1 MAASPYIQNS
11 ETEVD
16 KFLLLPEDKP
26 HNLPIFIADSVRNWP
41 VGRPHANLGL
51 FSGLDI
57 SDTSP
62 DTSHIPSPPED
73 FEGREIDMHQVISL
87 VLARRLVVL
96 LGDSGMGKT
105 SVVCACCQY
114 MEERCFFEN
123 GIKFF
128 RMNFVNN
135 HEDFLKLLDMN
146 IVKGIKGLSLI
157 YDMFVFDRSS

>member
-1 MAASPYIQNS
+1 MPHDSP
-11 ETEVD
+11 V
-16 KFLLLPEDKP
+16 
-26 HNLPIFIADSVRNWP
+26 FIADSVRSWP
-41 VGRPHANLGL
+41 VGRPHANFGL

-87 VLARRLVVL
+87 VLTRRLVVL
-96 LGDSGMGKT
+96 LGDLGMGKT

-114 MEERCFFEN
+114 MEERCFFED

-128 RMNFVNN
+128 RMNFVND
-135 HEDFLKLLDMN
+135 HEDFLRLLDMK
-146 IVKGIKGLSLI
+146 IVKGMRGLFLFSDVFVSHNASSYLI
-157 YDMFVFDRSS
+157 